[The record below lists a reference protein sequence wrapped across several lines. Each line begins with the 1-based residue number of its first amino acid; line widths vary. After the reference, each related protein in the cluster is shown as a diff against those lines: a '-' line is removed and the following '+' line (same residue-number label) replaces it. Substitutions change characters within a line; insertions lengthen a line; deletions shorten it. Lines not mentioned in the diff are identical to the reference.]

1 MTTDPLP
8 IGISAGEPAGIGPD
22 LCLQLAHRFPDAPL
36 VVAADAA
43 LMRTRAHLLGLPYP
57 FLDIAHWQG
66 HRSPPGARCSG
77 TTPWRYPPRRAAWT
91 HATAAPS

>member
-36 VVAADAA
+36 VIAADAS

-57 FLDIAHWQG
+57 
-66 HRSPPGARCSG
+66 
-77 TTPWRYPPRRAAWT
+77 
-91 HATAAPS
+91 